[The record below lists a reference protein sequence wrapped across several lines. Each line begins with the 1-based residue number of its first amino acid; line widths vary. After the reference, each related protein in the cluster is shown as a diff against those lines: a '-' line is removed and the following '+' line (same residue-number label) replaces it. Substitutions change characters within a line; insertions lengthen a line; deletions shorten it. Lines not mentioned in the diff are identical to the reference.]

1 MDPLT
6 QPLLVPHRE
15 PGTDSCE
22 PLKIGK
28 FLELLKQEEDYW
40 DGEQNNTK
48 LMITRLRKIFY
59 DKWGWDERLIPQS
72 ANVENR
78 YLVDVVDE
86 PEEGPEELLR
96 QGAKKLRWH
105 KISHKKAA
113 LRVKYRKVTYR
124 PDDRVFGDSRENQT
138 PEIYKC
144 HHQEVLLP
152 DGYFCD
158 LGHTLAGLDAIN
170 HKEPV
175 GLLPLRPNLFIGP
188 HVDSNADIVTWLG
201 DIASVASDFLLE
213 QRENG
218 KDPIGAIR
226 EQEIIDR
233 GAPGSDMLGNIDSFV
248 IAKHYAIGAG
258 QGQRVTEILRDYYLG
273 TGANPPFRNYRFSTY
288 CKEVGLAWNGRYFP
302 DEYKW
307 LEKYH
312 KQLRDNICFQV
323 HSLTGWKNPKLFFK
337 NMKLL
342 FEIWFNRH
350 EEILKKD
357 ILLLIWIEALKDNI
371 IRHEQ
376 NGGAPAQP
384 PPAYMGKEHIMP
396 GPDLRTSE

>member
-1 MDPLT
+1 
-6 QPLLVPHRE
+6 
-15 PGTDSCE
+15 
-22 PLKIGK
+22 
-28 FLELLKQEEDYW
+28 
-40 DGEQNNTK
+40 
-48 LMITRLRKIFY
+48 
-59 DKWGWDERLIPQS
+59 
-72 ANVENR
+72 
-78 YLVDVVDE
+78 
-86 PEEGPEELLR
+86 
-96 QGAKKLRWH
+96 
-105 KISHKKAA
+105 
-113 LRVKYRKVTYR
+113 
-124 PDDRVFGDSRENQT
+124 
-138 PEIYKC
+138 
-144 HHQEVLLP
+144 
-152 DGYFCD
+152 
-158 LGHTLAGLDAIN
+158 
-170 HKEPV
+170 V

-384 PPAYMGKEHIMP
+384 PPAYMGKEHIMA